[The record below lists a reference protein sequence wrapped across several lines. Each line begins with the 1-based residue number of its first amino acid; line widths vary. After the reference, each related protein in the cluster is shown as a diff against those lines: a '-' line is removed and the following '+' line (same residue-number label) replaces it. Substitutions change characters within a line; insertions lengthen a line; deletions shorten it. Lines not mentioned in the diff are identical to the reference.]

1 MLKCLLALLLLSN
14 LTACGSI
21 ANFYDRT
28 DPCQTGE
35 HLGRPKNY
43 EPPNYCGAGAG
54 KAYIYTNTGARV
66 GYIK

>member
-1 MLKCLLALLLLSN
+1 MKLLLIPLVSL

-54 KAYIYTNTGARV
+54 KAYIYNNQGSRI

>member
-1 MLKCLLALLLLSN
+1 MKLVALTLVLALSGCS
-14 LTACGSI
+14 TI
-21 ANFYDRT
+21 ANYYDRT

-54 KAYIYTNTGARV
+54 KTMIYNNQGSRI